1 MADTGELTEALDL
14 ARRALDDLHEEVRT
28 LGPWRPVDEA
38 DLGGW
43 SLELELIPADLDDSG
58 PVPPTTR
65 WYAIASAAYP
75 QGAID
80 LLPAKEG
87 GLAET
92 FAHQLPNDPG
102 PSELPWRTG
111 KVCLVDIVRGHE
123 LAAKRDEPTGA
134 YERLV
139 WHVWRTLDWLRRASR
154 NELLKAGEPFELP
167 VFGQFRDEGPRIAF
181 HEGAATFAAWA
192 DQPTTSGLADLADA
206 SEGSGA
212 GVLAVRRWTDLRG
225 RSIIEPCWGS
235 RIRSRAV
242 AEKALWFRFPRLLVR
257 PPWRAPQSWREVL
270 EFAREQGIDFE
281 ASLRQSSSA
290 IRDGKPHFV
299 LLGFPVQRI
308 MGKAPS
314 RYAWV
319 AFRLPALTEPRKKGR
334 SAPAYPGFRPELG
347 AWMAD
352 RTMGGLANA
361 AVLPWARSENWHPDE
376 LAARGRFEGGLAGRR
391 VALLGAGA
399 FGSMLGELLVRA
411 GVFDLTILDAGQL
424 EAGNLARHVLTVT
437 EVGARKAS
445 ALAERLNRV
454 SPNARVRGFDQA
466 FPPSGNAKTA
476 VDAAD
481 LIIDATASEGVI
493 DTLAAYEWPSE
504 KVFASVSFS
513 FAAEKLYLYL
523 AAGLSFPGAH
533 FHTNMAPWIKSDE
546 RPPEDFPHEGT
557 GCWSSVFPAR
567 ADDVALVAAIAAR
580 QLDSRTNDAIG
591 DPQLTVYARNA
602 DGTVSILDA
611 PSSA

>member
-1 MADTGELTEALDL
+1 MADTGEPTEALDL
-14 ARRALDDLHEEVRT
+14 ARRALDDLHAGVRT
-28 LGPWRPVDEA
+28 LGPWRPADET
-38 DLGGW
+38 DLGDW
-43 SLELELIPADLDDSG
+43 YLELELIPADLDDSG
-58 PVPPTTR
+58 PIPATTR
-65 WYAIASAAYP
+65 WFAIASAVYP
-75 QGAID
+75 QGTID

-87 GLAET
+87 GLVET

-102 PSELPWRTG
+102 SSGLPWRTG
-111 KVCLVDIVRGHE
+111 KVCLVDTVPGHE

-167 VFGQFRDEGPRIAF
+167 VFGQFRDERSRIAF
-181 HEGAATFAAWA
+181 HEGAATFVAWA
-192 DQPTTSGLADLADA
+192 DQTPTSGLADLVNA
-206 SEGSGA
+206 SDGSGP
-212 GVLAVRRWTDLRG
+212 GVLAVRRWTDLLG
-225 RSIIEPCWGS
+225 RSVVQPSWGS
-235 RIRSRAV
+235 RVRSLAV
-242 AEKALWFRFPRLLVR
+242 AEKALWFRFPGLLVR
-257 PPWRAPQSWREVL
+257 PPWRAPQSWSEVL

-281 ASLRQSSSA
+281 SSLRQSSPA
-290 IRDGKPHFV
+290 IRDGKPHYV

-308 MGKAPS
+308 MGEAPS

-319 AFRLPALTEPRKKGR
+319 AFLLPALTEPRKKGR

-352 RTMGGLANA
+352 RTIGGLANA
-361 AVLPWARSENWHPDE
+361 AVLPWVQSENWHPDE

-399 FGSMLGELLVRA
+399 LGSMLGELLVRA
-411 GVFDLTILDAGQL
+411 GVFDLVILDAGRM

-437 EVGARKAS
+437 EVGAMKAT

-454 SPNARVRGFDQA
+454 SPNARVVGFDQA
-466 FPPSGNAKTA
+466 FPPSGDAKRA
-476 VDAAD
+476 IEAAE
-481 LIIDATASEGVI
+481 LIIDATASEVVI
-493 DTLAAYEWPSE
+493 DSLASYEWPSE

-523 AAGLSFPGAH
+523 ASGDAFPGAH
-533 FHTNMAPWIKSDE
+533 YRDVLAPWIEADQ
-546 RPPEDFPHEGT
+546 RPPDDFPHEGT

-567 ADDVALVAAIAAR
+567 ADDVALLAAIAAR
-580 QLDSRTNDAIG
+580 ELNERTKDTIVE
-591 DPQLTVYARNA
+591 PQLAVYARNA
-602 DGTVSILDA
+602 DGTISIRNA
-611 PSSA
+611 SRSA